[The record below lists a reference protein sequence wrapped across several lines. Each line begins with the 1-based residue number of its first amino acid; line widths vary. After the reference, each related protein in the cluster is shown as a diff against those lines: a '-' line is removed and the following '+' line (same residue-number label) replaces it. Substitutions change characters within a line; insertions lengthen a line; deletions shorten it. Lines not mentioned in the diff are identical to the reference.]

1 LRRGCR
7 ELAKL
12 SPRTISESL
21 APPVRERA
29 VPPTS
34 ETVLYVRYNISDIV
48 ARVHAKVRRWGS
60 SLGIVVPSEVAKG
73 LRLKAGDEVVLE
85 IDQAGIEDAFGS
97 LRDWTVDP
105 QKLKDELRRG
115 W

>member
-1 LRRGCR
+1 MPESAAGVLRW
-7 ELAKL
+7 
-12 SPRTISESL
+12 ESSC
-21 APPVRERA
+21 PVRSR
-29 VPPTS
+29 
-34 ETVLYVRYNISDIV
+34 
-48 ARVHAKVRRWGS
+48 
-60 SLGIVVPSEVAKG
+60 KG

-85 IDQAGIEDAFGS
+85 IDQAGIEEAFGS